1 MKKKSE
7 MKELADQILKGN
19 KIKSYE
25 DLSSLMG
32 DLQSTLLQ
40 TVLDAELDCHLGY
53 EKGSHTEK
61 ENENRR
67 NGYVKEKT
75 LKTKTGE
82 LKVKTPRDRK
92 GTFEPVI
99 VPKKQTMLD
108 SFEDIAI
115 SCYAKGMSLRDMEKL
130 FQDIYQTNFNKE
142 QLTYL
147 ISKVNKEVKEWQ
159 TRKLKPIYAF
169 MYIDC
174 LYVPIKEEFTSKK
187 KAIYVIIGI
196 DLKGKKEVVGVW
208 IGGNESTSY
217 WVGILEEI
225 QKRGVEDILFL
236 SLDGLTG
243 LSEAICTVYP
253 KTITQRCIVHLTR
266 NLYQICPKKK
276 AKEIIQGFK
285 KIYQSSN
292 KEEAILEYEN
302 FVKQYQTDKNIIKKV
317 TDSMQHI
324 YSLMEYPMEIRK
336 IIYTTNP
343 IESVNSCLRKVTRGK
358 GSFPNEES
366 VMKILYL
373 RIKELEKKWT
383 RPIPNWDKV
392 SLQLSI
398 LFEDRLSKYLDN

>member
-1 MKKKSE
+1 

-276 AKEIIQGFK
+276 PK
-285 KIYQSSN
+285 K
-292 KEEAILEYEN
+292 
-302 FVKQYQTDKNIIKKV
+302 
-317 TDSMQHI
+317 
-324 YSLMEYPMEIRK
+324 
-336 IIYTTNP
+336 
-343 IESVNSCLRKVTRGK
+343 
-358 GSFPNEES
+358 
-366 VMKILYL
+366 
-373 RIKELEKKWT
+373 
-383 RPIPNWDKV
+383 
-392 SLQLSI
+392 
-398 LFEDRLSKYLDN
+398 